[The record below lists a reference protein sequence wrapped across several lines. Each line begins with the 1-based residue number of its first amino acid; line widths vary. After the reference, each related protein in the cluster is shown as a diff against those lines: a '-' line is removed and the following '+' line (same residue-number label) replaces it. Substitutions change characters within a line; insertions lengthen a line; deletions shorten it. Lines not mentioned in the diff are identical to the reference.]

1 MSRRDFPSHLTW
13 CLGEAPRPPPRSAAD
28 TPLRKGARDTCMPK
42 TSPEPFQLA
51 DHICLLKVGGLL
63 QTRALLP
70 LHYGLCSLGNF
81 HKVNSNF
88 KSHFLCFRQKYLR
101 CFLLRIL
108 GASWLQAPMPTKFT
122 KEPVPIQSENIARVA
137 NAVQV
142 TLWVLVTNLN
152 VMIFVPQFVTNGQ
165 LCHFTL
171 SH

>member
-1 MSRRDFPSHLTW
+1 MCPWNWCCIIQHDYRLQLETRACLKPVQNGQLRRRFW
-13 CLGEAPRPPPRSAAD
+13 
-28 TPLRKGARDTCMPK
+28 
-42 TSPEPFQLA
+42 LA
-51 DHICLLKVGGLL
+51 DHICKCWWLTTNKS
-63 QTRALLP
+63 TIANALW
-70 LHYGLCSLGNF
+70 LCSLGNCQ
-81 HKVNSNF
+81 KGNSNF
-88 KSHFLCFRQKYLR
+88 KSHFLCFKQRYLR